1 MKLISAT
8 LGALAVAAVSFVGTA
23 QAQGYYAAPGYSQG
37 GAISLGQT
45 GTIGYRPQYYYGQPQ
60 YVVRRTMKPIWALD
74 WHLAQTVKSSSS
86 PSSSVWL
93 APEAEVMA
101 RSVHY
106 AAWFAVLEDCLRV
119 LKEARI
125 YKGAQV
131 TLPPWSPTPWRISSW
146 NR

>member
-60 YVVRRTMKPIWALD
+60 YVVRRTMKPIWATTISQFWRGLNFSCGPAAAMVY
-74 WHLAQTVKSSSS
+74 WEKM
-86 PSSSVWL
+86 
-93 APEAEVMA
+93 APVN
-101 RSVHY
+101 
-106 AAWFAVLEDCLRV
+106 LR
-119 LKEARI
+119 L
-125 YKGAQV
+125 
-131 TLPPWSPTPWRISSW
+131 
-146 NR
+146 